1 MTTISNNS
9 ALASYLGL
17 ASRSNASNTAG
28 TSTTNTGTSTGK
40 TEDKSTTPQDHVA
53 ELRRYANTLIAQS
66 RGGLF
71 RAMSGGGNAISGSQP
86 STTRPTDDAQSGTD
100 ANKIQLPDV
109 SELDRD
115 EALKLKDKVQK
126 LIDTGFDE
134 KDSGIGFIGY
144 DGDKQTTS
152 LTTYRDWLQAKGG
165 VSIYV

>member
-9 ALASYLGL
+9 ALANYLGL
-17 ASRSNASNTAG
+17 ASRSNASNTAN
-28 TSTTNTGTSTGK
+28 TATTGTSTGK
-40 TEDKSTTPQDHVA
+40 TEEKSTTPQDHIA

-71 RAMSGGGNAISGSQP
+71 RAMSGGGSAISGSQTD
-86 STTRPTDDAQSGTD
+86 STRPADTTQPNAD
-100 ANKIQLPDV
+100 ANRIQLPDV

-115 EALKLKDKVQK
+115 DALKLKDKVQK
-126 LIDTGFDE
+126 LIDAGFDE